1 MLSAKCEL
9 LDSLMFSN
17 LLQERDIM
25 NMKTWVAMLG
35 LCLLGLLLLAGC
47 NKKENTNEEQ
57 GTSPT
62 SGSKPSQ
69 TSAPI
74 DQSTAAK
81 VSGTVTFGGAA
92 PKPAKIDMS
101 QDAGCQAPHQAENI
115 VVGSGKLAKGFVYLK
130 EGLGDRNFDVP
141 SDKGTLE
148 QNSWRYHPH
157 RLGG

>member
-1 MLSAKCEL
+1 
-9 LDSLMFSN
+9 
-17 LLQERDIM
+17 M
-25 NMKTWVAMLG
+25 NKKTWVAMLG

-101 QDAGCQAPHQAENI
+101 QDAACKATNQAETSLQLSSP
-115 VVGSGKLAKGFVYLK
+115 VR
-130 EGLGDRNFDVP
+130 E
-141 SDKGTLE
+141 
-148 QNSWRYHPH
+148 
-157 RLGG
+157 